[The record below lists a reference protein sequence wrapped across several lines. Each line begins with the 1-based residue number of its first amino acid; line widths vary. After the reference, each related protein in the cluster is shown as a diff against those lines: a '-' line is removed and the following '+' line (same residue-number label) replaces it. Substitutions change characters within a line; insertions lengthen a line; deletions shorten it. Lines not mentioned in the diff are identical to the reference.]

1 MRAQNILHICSAAL
15 AALLLVGSSASA
27 QTMPIQLDVD
37 HASFAYDEQE
47 ALLEIYLAFEAAT
60 LTYTAADGGFLA
72 ELPIALAL
80 VRSTQATLDG
90 TPTDPVWS
98 EQVPLAFMVPDTTS
112 LVEGQ
117 HFVHQ
122 VRASVAPGEYELQ
135 ATIPAGAPGMEQEM
149 SVRRDV
155 LVPNFMEAGSVS
167 VSDVTLA
174 SQITPSQN
182 TDDTFFKNGLLIRPN
197 ANQLFG
203 SGLNFLFYYAEAYG
217 LDEVD
222 ASTGKYTVFTYI
234 AEANIPQPMADFQRR
249 VEREL
254 RSPDVL
260 VGSFNIKSLPSGSY
274 FLRIALLNENNEAIT
289 EQSRKFFV
297 YNPEVQVEQPVA
309 VETDFESSQYAHMDE
324 EEVDRMQEHIRA
336 IAADSEWRR
345 LRSIQDLDERRR
357 FMMDFWQARDPNP
370 STPVNEFQENYYALV
385 QYANDRYTT
394 SFTEGWE
401 TDRGQVLL
409 KYGTPTAV
417 EPHLFDRGMSPY
429 EIWEYNNIPGEGQ
442 SMFVFADLDG
452 FGRFELLHSS
462 VTGEIQEQNWQ
473 QVIRK

>member
-1 MRAQNILHICSAAL
+1 
-15 AALLLVGSSASA
+15 
-27 QTMPIQLDVD
+27 MPIQLDVD
-37 HASFAYDEQE
+37 HASFAYDEDN
-47 ALLEIYLAFEAAT
+47 ALVEIYLAFEAAT
-60 LTYTAADGGFLA
+60 LTYTAAEGGFLA
-72 ELPIALAL
+72 ELPIRLAL
-80 VRSTQATLDG
+80 MRSTHVTLDD

-98 EQVPLAFMVPDTTS
+98 EEVPLVFMVPDTTS

-122 VRASVAPGEYELQ
+122 VRASVAPGEYELE
-135 ATIPAGAPGMEQEM
+135 ATVPSGAPGLEHDM

-155 LVPNFMEAGSVS
+155 LVPNYARPGSVA

-174 SQITPSQN
+174 SQISPSQN
-182 TDDTFFKNGLLIRPN
+182 KDDLFFKNGLVIRPN

-217 LDEVD
+217 LDQLD

-234 AEANIPQPMADFQRR
+234 AQANIPQPMPDYQRR
-249 VEREL
+249 VERTV
-254 RSPDVL
+254 RNPDVL
-260 VGSFNIKSLPSGSY
+260 VGSFNIKELPSGSY

-297 YNPEVQVEQPVA
+297 YNPEVQVEQQVT

-324 EEVDRMQEHIRA
+324 EEVDRMQAHIRA
-336 IAADSEWRR
+336 IASDSEWKR
-345 LRSIQDLDERRR
+345 LRSIKDLDERRR

-370 STPVNEFQENYYALV
+370 STPVNEFQENFYALV

-401 TDRGQVLL
+401 SDRGQVLL

-417 EPHLFDRGMSPY
+417 EPHLFDRGMEPY

-462 VTGEIQEQNWQ
+462 VTGERQEQNWQ
-473 QVIRK
+473 SVIRK

>member
-1 MRAQNILHICSAAL
+1 
-15 AALLLVGSSASA
+15 
-27 QTMPIQLDVD
+27 MPIQLDVD
-37 HASFAYDEQE
+37 HATFAYDDGQ
-47 ALLEIYLAFEAAT
+47 ALLEIYLAFEAAS

-72 ELPIALAL
+72 ELEVRLAL

-98 EQVPLAFMVPDTTS
+98 EAIPLSFMVPDTTT

-122 VRASVAPGEYELQ
+122 VRASVAPGEYELR
-135 ATIPAGAPGMEQEM
+135 ATIPAGAPGLDQEL

-155 LVPNFMEAGSVS
+155 LVQNYAKANSVS

-182 TDDTFFKNGLLIRPN
+182 NEDPFFKNGMLIRPN

-217 LDEVD
+217 LDQVD

-234 AEANIPQPMADFQRR
+234 AEANIPQPMPNFQRR
-249 VEREL
+249 AERSL

-289 EQSRKFFV
+289 EQTRKFFV
-297 YNPEVQVEQPVA
+297 YNPDVQVERPVA

-324 EEVDRMQEHIRA
+324 EEVDRMAKHIRA
-336 IAADSEWRR
+336 IAADSEWKR
-345 LRSIQDLDERRR
+345 LRSIKDLDERRR
-357 FMMDFWQARDPNP
+357 FMMDFWQARDPNA
-370 STPVNEFQENYYALV
+370 STPVNEYQENFYALV

-394 SFTEGWE
+394 SFTEGWA

-417 EPHLFDRGMSPY
+417 EPHLFDRGMAPY
-429 EIWEYNNIPGEGQ
+429 EVWEYNNISGEGQ
-442 SMFVFADLDG
+442 SMFVFADMDG
-452 FGRFELLHSS
+452 FGRFELLHST
-462 VTGEIQEQNWQ
+462 VTGERQEQNWQ
-473 QVIRK
+473 SVIVR

>member
-1 MRAQNILHICSAAL
+1 
-15 AALLLVGSSASA
+15 
-27 QTMPIQLDVD
+27 MPIQLDVD
-37 HASFAYDEQE
+37 HASFAYGEGE
-47 ALLEIYLAFEAAT
+47 ALLEVYLAFEAAT
-60 LTYTAADGGFLA
+60 LTYTAAEGGFLA
-72 ELPIALAL
+72 ELPVRLAL
-80 VRSTQATLDG
+80 IRSTQATLDD

-98 EQVPLAFMVPDTTS
+98 DDIPLAFMVPDTTS

-122 VRASVAPGEYELQ
+122 VRTSVAPGEYELW
-135 ATIPAGAPGMEQEM
+135 ATIPASAPGMEQEM

-155 LVPNFMEAGSVS
+155 LVPNYDGTNSVT

-182 TDDTFFKNGLLIRPN
+182 SEDPFFKNGLLIRPN

-217 LDEVD
+217 LDQVD

-234 AEANIPQPMADFQRR
+234 ARANVPQPMPDYQRR
-249 VEREL
+249 AERTL
-254 RSPDVL
+254 RNPDVL
-260 VGSFNIKSLPSGSY
+260 VGSFNIKNLPSGSY
-274 FLRIALLNENNEAIT
+274 FLRIALLDENNAAMT

-297 YNPEVQVEQPVA
+297 YNPEVEVEQPIA
-309 VETDFESSQYAHMDE
+309 VQTDFESSQYAHMDE

-345 LRSIQDLDERRR
+345 LRSIKDLDERRR
-357 FMMDFWQARDPNP
+357 FMMDFWQTRDPNP
-370 STPVNEFQENYYALV
+370 NTPVNEYQENYYALI

-394 SFTEGWE
+394 SFTEGWQS
-401 TDRGQVLL
+401 DRGQVLL

-417 EPHLFDRGMSPY
+417 EPHLFDRGMAPY

-442 SMFVFADLDG
+442 SLFVFADLDG

-462 VTGEIQEQNWQ
+462 VTGERQEQNWRR
-473 QVIRK
+473 IIAR